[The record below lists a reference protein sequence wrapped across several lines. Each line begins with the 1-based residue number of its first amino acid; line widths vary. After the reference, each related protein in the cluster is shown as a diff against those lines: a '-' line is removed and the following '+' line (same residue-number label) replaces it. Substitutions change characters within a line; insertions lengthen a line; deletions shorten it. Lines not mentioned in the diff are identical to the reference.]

1 MHQHTSYSNAV
12 QKHTVNE
19 ENSSEIPWQYSCVKC
34 KKYYDNKKSLQSHIR
49 LENEQKQIIK
59 CEKCNKELKSSL
71 ERHTNKVFCGSGESY
86 LLVDRKIKNKFSTVF
101 RDFLPNSVLCLRNY
115 YSIFLK

>member
-1 MHQHTSYSNAV
+1 MKPISKGTKKGAEKNILV
-12 QKHTVNE
+12 QKHTVTE
-19 ENSSEIPWQYSCVKC
+19 ENSSEIPCQYSCVKC

-71 ERHTNKVFCGSGESY
+71 ERHMNKVFCGSGESY
-86 LLVDRKIKNKFSTVF
+86 LLVDRKIKNKIAKKEH
-101 RDFLPNSVLCLRNY
+101 L
-115 YSIFLK
+115 